1 MVVGL
6 KFVEKKKMRNWFSE
20 LNIEKGSEEDYSF
33 LSVQNKT
40 INEMHKFIG
49 LDIQKTLLIA
59 AICVLQQRKGALIID
74 IYLQFED
81 QYDPRYIDF
90 LIDEL
95 KADNWIKSHTEDQ
108 EEYLLL
114 RRPVQLALKKSNRQ
128 LLPKND
134 ANPRLQKIRYL
145 CMIAREFKRGN
156 KTLYDWENSA
166 ARILDDGRMNIT
178 KYLNK
183 QGLSSIEKQVGLFVV
198 CHYINV
204 QQPIDSSELA
214 ELFSTDPISRFYFI
228 NHFEINSQQN
238 QLTSIMTREFNMR
251 SGYGYLPSRPF
262 LETCLPGLLTSV
274 ETIQNEALLPMPV
287 DEFKPKQLFYN
298 EDNLRQIQQ
307 LEQILEP
314 LNQSNYQK
322 LIAETENSCGI
333 TVLLSG
339 GPGVGKTELARQ
351 LALKT
356 KRELYIFQ
364 PSQQRSK
371 WFGDTEKN
379 IQRVFEDYRKT
390 CTQSEITPILF
401 FNEADSIIHKRSDN
415 GSFTSQ
421 TENAV
426 LTILLQELEQFDGIL
441 ICTTNRPDTFDEAF
455 DRRFLFKIH
464 IDEPEQQTRATLL
477 GHYFRQ
483 LSELEIDHLSA
494 YPFTAAELDNFKR
507 QQLISRLAQQESK
520 NMAQDLESF
529 LLHLHKNKRQNKIG
543 YYEN

>member
-1 MVVGL
+1 
-6 KFVEKKKMRNWFSE
+6 
-20 LNIEKGSEEDYSF
+20 
-33 LSVQNKT
+33 
-40 INEMHKFIG
+40 
-49 LDIQKTLLIA
+49 
-59 AICVLQQRKGALIID
+59 
-74 IYLQFED
+74 
-81 QYDPRYIDF
+81 
-90 LIDEL
+90 
-95 KADNWIKSHTEDQ
+95 
-108 EEYLLL
+108 
-114 RRPVQLALKKSNRQ
+114 
-128 LLPKND
+128 
-134 ANPRLQKIRYL
+134 
-145 CMIAREFKRGN
+145 
-156 KTLYDWENSA
+156 
-166 ARILDDGRMNIT
+166 
-178 KYLNK
+178 
-183 QGLSSIEKQVGLFVV
+183 
-198 CHYINV
+198 
-204 QQPIDSSELA
+204 
-214 ELFSTDPISRFYFI
+214 
-228 NHFEINSQQN
+228 
-238 QLTSIMTREFNMR
+238 MR

-287 DEFKPKQLFYN
+287 HEFKPKQLFYN
-298 EDNLRQIQQ
+298 EDNLKQIQQ

-379 IQRVFEDYRKT
+379 IQRVFEDYRKA
-390 CTQSEITPILF
+390 CAQSEITPILF

-477 GHYFRQ
+477 GHYFGQ